1 MLCREGK
8 ISLSSFLLS
17 LTVQVF
23 SVSEYG
29 VKLALLISDSF
40 FLSIFA
46 LIAGYFFILIVILII
61 TFRLEDLQVRLHLFL
76 SFVYLQ
82 VT

>member
-1 MLCREGK
+1 MFCREGK

-29 VKLALLISDSF
+29 EKLALLISESF
-40 FLSIFA
+40 FTSIVA
-46 LIAGYFFILIVILII
+46 LIAAYFVILIIILVI
-61 TFRLEDLQVRLHLFL
+61 TFRLEDLQVRH
-76 SFVYLQ
+76 YLL
-82 VT
+82 

>member
-1 MLCREGK
+1 MICREGK

-29 VKLALLISDSF
+29 EKVGLLISESLF
-40 FLSIFA
+40 TSIVA
-46 LIAGYFFILIVILII
+46 LIAAYFVVLLFIIVV
-61 TFRLEDLQVRLHLFL
+61 TFRLEDLQVSRLG
-76 SFVYLQ
+76 
-82 VT
+82 